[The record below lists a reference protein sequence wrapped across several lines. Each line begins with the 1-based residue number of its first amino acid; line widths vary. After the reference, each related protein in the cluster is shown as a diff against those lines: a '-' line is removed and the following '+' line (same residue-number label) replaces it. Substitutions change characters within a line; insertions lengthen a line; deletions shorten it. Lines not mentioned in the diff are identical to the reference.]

1 MAKRKKAVNRRG
13 SRKRSSGGI
22 PAWFWLLGG
31 ILIGLGVAVALMVK
45 GYLPEIKQ
53 HLPVIDSKSSGGS
66 DSALINENEEAAKPT
81 KPRYDFFTVL
91 PEMEVVVPEQ
101 ELKRQAA
108 NKPEP
113 VPQTTSKTSTEASK
127 QDSYILQVGSF
138 KNSADAEQMKARLAM
153 MGSTASVQTVTVNGQ
168 TWHRVRIGPFKGA
181 RRADEMRRLLSDNQ
195 IDTLVMK
202 VKP

>member
-1 MAKRKKAVNRRG
+1 MATKRRKAGTRRKTKK
-13 SRKRSSGGI
+13 KSSGGI

-31 ILIGLGVAVALMVK
+31 ILIGLGTAVALMFK
-45 GYLPEIKQ
+45 GYLPELKQ
-53 HLPVIDSKSSGGS
+53 HTPSVDSKAPAAE
-66 DSALINENEEAAKPT
+66 SALVEDNSTKAAKPK

-101 ELKRQAA
+101 ELR
-108 NKPEP
+108 NKAEP
-113 VPQTTSKTSTEASK
+113 SPDVAPTGT

-138 KNSADAEQMKARLAM
+138 RNAADAEQMKARLAM
-153 MGSTASVQTVTVNGQ
+153 LGSVATVQTVTVNGQ

-181 RRADEMRRLLSDNQ
+181 RKADEKRRMLSDNQ

-202 VKP
+202 VNP